1 MKVVVLVDGEHYPP
15 VTRWAID
22 ELRGRGLD
30 PIAALFVGGG
40 EKLDPSAAL
49 DLGIP
54 LRGSVPDRSVA
65 TALAGFYDAQ
75 AGSSLAFWVAGS
87 FREKTILL
95 VVYVGVLA
103 LMRGITEIIL
113 AFKLKGLQRRLA

>member
-54 LRGSVPDRSVA
+54 LQGSVPVRSVA
-65 TALAGFYDAQ
+65 ASLAGALDVLVDGDAFL
-75 AGSSLAFWVAGS
+75 GLCRLG
-87 FREKTILL
+87 
-95 VVYVGVLA
+95 VVVG
-103 LMRGITEIIL
+103 RG
-113 AFKLKGLQRRLA
+113 RDR